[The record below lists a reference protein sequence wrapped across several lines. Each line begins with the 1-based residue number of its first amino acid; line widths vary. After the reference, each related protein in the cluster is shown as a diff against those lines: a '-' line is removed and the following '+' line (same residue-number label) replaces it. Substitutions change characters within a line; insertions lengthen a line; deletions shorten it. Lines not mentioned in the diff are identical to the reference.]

1 MRITSPCQFETKRGK
16 TNRDAMPRR
25 VMLQGAGPGDKVP
38 AHLTSVPVSLIG
50 TDTDCSDKTVK
61 GKVVRKGPLV
71 SLASHSFILKAV
83 IQEEDSSQSASIN
96 VVLIGELAEEF
107 SRAVNQGDVV
117 VVSGFSVGR
126 SPTVHKDGL
135 HPFNLLLSG
144 DTACVYVSPPPPP
157 APDDPSTSMANQRSS
172 ALPAQVSRMTEAPKY
187 SRLGDLKAGSVVN
200 VYGVVVFF
208 KQPFMSR
215 GTDLCSTLKITDQSD
230 QKIACTVFSKKLE
243 DHPQIFGVGDIV
255 RLHNVKVTDFK
266 NSVTL
271 MNTFRFSVL
280 AFDGAEGDPLEP
292 RTSSRS
298 FHLDQEDRRTVEELR
313 TWAASQG
320 LLLPTTPLCA
330 AQPKDYFDLTC
341 QLLAKAPMDTTCTLL
356 RVWDGTRCAH
366 TQLKVIVEPSV
377 VDGPTSF
384 SAARERLIADVLVY
398 DNHVESARQLKPG
411 DFLRIYNLRA
421 IPMSSKAPPP
431 ASCRSEEG
439 GRDHLGFHLH
449 GGTAFSRGIRV
460 LPENSPAVRELK
472 RVMEAVPQ
480 EDGDDFSEMNDS
492 LLLEVWSTPP
502 QSPEAEAMEVSTG
515 VCVSER
521 SCAHD
526 VGPLSLSEV
535 KRLHPGGVH
544 HVRVQLRSYEP
555 VRLHQAL
562 KLYCSKCSSM
572 QDVPDDEL
580 VASLFSE
587 ASKDPEPCCP
597 PPWALSGQ
605 VLVPG
610 ESVASPG
617 RSLSVLLSTDFLC
630 EDTKRELIFL
640 AGATLEETCQLAAGY
655 QHVVPVRSSGGH
667 MTLLDLSAPFLLR
680 GRKRSYGCKRCSE
693 AAVREP
699 AFVEGAERI
708 DEKLIAEAL
717 GVEPLQ
723 FVLLMKM
730 KLQDATGVLDVFL
743 WRGAESFFGVAAED
757 VAANQEA
764 QDGIRQ
770 LMAFLCP
777 AGGSTAQRPWMDL
790 CLTAYQGEDDEG
802 RPQTC
807 YQIHHSTV
815 TRPAS
820 THSNPA

>member
-1 MRITSPCQFETKRGK
+1 MKENKLHEESVVTFLLDRSGIIYRSDTHVKQKTHKHASVCVGMWVSQHLNVMFRSTS
-16 TNRDAMPRR
+16 
-25 VMLQGAGPGDKVP
+25 
-38 AHLTSVPVSLIG
+38 SW
-50 TDTDCSDKTVK
+50 
-61 GKVVRKGPLV
+61 
-71 SLASHSFILKAV
+71 
-83 IQEEDSSQSASIN
+83 
-96 VVLIGELAEEF
+96 
-107 SRAVNQGDVV
+107 
-117 VVSGFSVGR
+117 
-126 SPTVHKDGL
+126 
-135 HPFNLLLSG
+135 LLS
-144 DTACVYVSPPPPP
+144 
-157 APDDPSTSMANQRSS
+157 
-172 ALPAQVSRMTEAPKY
+172 
-187 SRLGDLKAGSVVN
+187 
-200 VYGVVVFF
+200 
-208 KQPFMSR
+208 
-215 GTDLCSTLKITDQSD
+215 TDLCSTLKITDQSD

-431 ASCRSEEG
+431 ASRRSEEG

-502 QSPEAEAMEVSTG
+502 QSPG

-640 AGATLEETCQLAAGY
+640 AGKRLLSL
-655 QHVVPVRSSGGH
+655 HVVPVRSSGGH

-680 GRKRSYGCKRCSE
+680 GRKRFLR
-693 AAVREP
+693 VRDADRVHNYVNVSGP
-699 AFVEGAERI
+699 S
-708 DEKLIAEAL
+708 AL

-743 WRGAESFFGVAAED
+743 WRGAVSIGFF
-757 VAANQEA
+757 
-764 QDGIRQ
+764 
-770 LMAFLCP
+770 C
-777 AGGSTAQRPWMDL
+777 
-790 CLTAYQGEDDEG
+790 
-802 RPQTC
+802 
-807 YQIHHSTV
+807 
-815 TRPAS
+815 
-820 THSNPA
+820 

>member
-1 MRITSPCQFETKRGK
+1 
-16 TNRDAMPRR
+16 MPRR
-25 VMLQGAGPGDKVP
+25 VTLQGEGPGVQVP
-38 AHLTSVPVSLIG
+38 AHLTGVPISLIG
-50 TDTDCSDKTVK
+50 SDTDCSDKAVQ
-61 GKVVRKGPLV
+61 GKVVGKGPLV
-71 SLASHSFILKAV
+71 SSSSHSFILKAV
-83 IQEEDSSQSASIN
+83 IQEEDSSIN
-96 VVLIGELAEEF
+96 VVLIGELAEDF

-144 DTACVYVSPPPPP
+144 DAACVHVSPSP
-157 APDDPSTSMANQRSS
+157 PDDPSTSSAKKRS
-172 ALPAQVSRMTEAPKY
+172 AVLPAEVSRATTAPKY
-187 SRLGDLKAGSVVN
+187 RYSCLGDLQAESVVN

-215 GTDLCSTLKITDQSD
+215 GTDFCSTLKITDQSD
-230 QKIACTVFSKKLE
+230 QRVACTVFREKLE
-243 DHPQIFGVGDIV
+243 DHPQIFRVGDIV
-255 RLHNVKVTDFK
+255 RLHRVKVKSFN

-271 MNTFRFSVL
+271 VNTFGFSVL
-280 AFDGAEGDPLEP
+280 AFDGAEGDPVEP

-298 FHLDQEDRRTVEELR
+298 FHLDQEDRRTVDELR
-313 TWAASQG
+313 TWAATRG

-330 AQPKDYFDLTC
+330 AQPRDYFDLTC

-366 TQLKVIVEPSV
+366 TQLKVTVEPSAV
-377 VDGPTSF
+377 EGRTSF
-384 SAARERLIADVLVY
+384 SAATERLIADVLVY

-421 IPMSSKAPPP
+421 IPGSSRAPAPPGG
-431 ASCRSEEG
+431 RSEEDG
-439 GRDHLGFHLH
+439 GGHLGFHLH

-460 LPENSPAVRELK
+460 LPENIPAVRELK

-480 EDGDDFSEMNDS
+480 EDEDDFSEMNDS
-492 LLLEVWSTPP
+492 QLLEVWGTPP
-502 QSPEAEAMEVSTG
+502 QSPEAGATEVSTG

-521 SCAHD
+521 SCGHD
-526 VGPLSLSEV
+526 VAPLPLSQV

-555 VRLHQAL
+555 LRLHQAL
-562 KLYCSKCSSM
+562 KLHCSKCSSM
-572 QDVPDDEL
+572 NDVPDDEL

-587 ASKDPEPCCP
+587 ASKEPGPCRP
-597 PPWALSGQ
+597 PAWALSGQ

-610 ESVASPG
+610 DSAASPG

-640 AGATLEETCQLAAGY
+640 SGATLEETCRLAAGY

-667 MTLLDLSAPFLLR
+667 VALLDLSAPFLLR

-693 AAVREP
+693 AAVRDP
-699 AFVEGAERI
+699 VLADGVERM

-717 GVEPLQ
+717 GVQPLQ

-730 KLQDATGVLDVFL
+730 KLQDASGVLDVFL
-743 WRGAESFFGVAAED
+743 WNGAESFFGVAAEE

-764 QDGIRQ
+764 QDGICRT
-770 LMAFLCP
+770 MDFLCP
-777 AGGSTAQRPWMDL
+777 AGGSTAERPWMDL
-790 CLTAYQGEDDEG
+790 CLAAYRGEDDEG

-815 TRPAS
+815 TRPA
-820 THSNPA
+820 